1 MNDKAPVRVL
11 IVDDEVA
18 QMKAL
23 CNTLRERGYET
34 TGFSSGREAI
44 VTLETQSFDLLLTDL
59 MMPDM
64 DGITLLRTARARD
77 PELVGIVMTGQGT
90 IDTAVEAMKAGA
102 LDYILKPFKLSM
114 ILPVLARALAVRRL
128 RIENAELTEGLQERT
143 EALEA
148 ANRELETFSY
158 SVAHDLRAPLRSV
171 SGFAGMLEQ
180 DFASQLPDE
189 ARRLLSHVT
198 SGARRMGQI
207 IDDLLRLSALGR
219 QPLIKTEL
227 KLGPMVGE
235 LVEELKREQPQRQTE
250 VVVDQ
255 LPDAMGDLSLV
266 RQVFV
271 NLLSNGFKFTRRRE
285 QARIEVGAEI
295 RDQDTVYFVRDNG
308 AGFDMRFADR
318 LFGVFQRMHK
328 AEDFEGSGIGLSIVQ
343 RIVHRHGGRI
353 WAEAEP
359 GKGATFRFTLGNSG
373 DLIGGP
379 AVTPRVTAVSSA
391 SASLGASS
399 TTD

>member
-1 MNDKAPVRVL
+1 
-11 IVDDEVA
+11 
-18 QMKAL
+18 
-23 CNTLRERGYET
+23 
-34 TGFSSGREAI
+34 
-44 VTLETQSFDLLLTDL
+44 
-59 MMPDM
+59 
-64 DGITLLRTARARD
+64 
-77 PELVGIVMTGQGT
+77 
-90 IDTAVEAMKAGA
+90 
-102 LDYILKPFKLSM
+102 
-114 ILPVLARALAVRRL
+114 
-128 RIENAELTEGLQERT
+128 
-143 EALEA
+143 
-148 ANRELETFSY
+148 
-158 SVAHDLRAPLRSV
+158 
-171 SGFAGMLEQ
+171 MLEQ

-198 SGARRMGQI
+198 SGAHRMGQI

-227 KLGPMVGE
+227 KLGSRVGE
-235 LVEELKREQPQRQTE
+235 LVEELKREQPQRQIE
-250 VVVDQ
+250 VVVDH

-285 QARIEVGAEI
+285 QARIEVGSES
-295 RDQDTVYFVRDNG
+295 RDQDTLYFVRDNG

-359 GKGATFRFTLGNSG
+359 GKGATFRFTLGSSG
-373 DLIGGP
+373 DLIGSP
-379 AVTPRVTAVSSA
+379 AVTPRVTAVSSTP
-391 SASLGASS
+391 ASLGASS